1 MKDKIVA
8 KARQKML
15 IVAKFLDE
23 ISQGKIKPNHI
34 TLLSLLGHIPVAIAL
49 IAGEPILAAALLAVF
64 AGMDSLDGALAKVQ
78 KTSSLT
84 GMYYDAV
91 SDRAKE
97 IIVFAA
103 LGVYLSSL
111 HSYDYT
117 IHSRDYTWLIAAA
130 LGTSIL
136 VSYTKAKGEM
146 AISDSSGGS
155 TDAQKINRIFSSG
168 FSSYEVRVV
177 LLIIGLLFAIL
188 PQILVL
194 LLIMNT
200 YTIIIR
206 VKNVSDALEEKNNQE
221 KSKK

>member
-8 KARQKML
+8 EARQKML

-97 IIVFAA
+97 IIVFVT
-103 LGVYLSSL
+103 LGVYVNSA
-111 HSYDYT
+111 YT
-117 IHSRDYTWLIAAA
+117 YDYTWLIAAA

-146 AISDSSGGS
+146 AISDSANGRI
-155 TDAQKINRIFSSG
+155 DAQKINRIFSGG
-168 FSSYEVRVV
+168 FSSYEVRV
-177 LLIIGLLFAIL
+177 LLIIIGLLFTLL
-188 PQILVL
+188 PQILAL
-194 LLIMNT
+194 LLIANV